1 MSKQCLVVL
10 GMHRS
15 GTSCLT
21 GTIEQCGVALGE
33 VFTENPYNKKGNRE
47 SAQIQALNNDVLE
60 TNGGAWDR
68 PVAVTKWTDQQ
79 S

>member
-1 MSKQCLVVL
+1 
-10 GMHRS
+10 MHRS

-68 PVAVTKWTDQQ
+68 PVAVTQWTFEQ
-79 S
+79 STM